1 MPDSPAREQSDV
13 TGSLV
18 LAGCVHGYYG
28 GGFFL
33 DWFQMQQ
40 KLVNTT

>member
-28 GGFFL
+28 RGVL
-33 DWFQMQQ
+33 SR
-40 KLVNTT
+40 LVPDATEVG